1 MKIRRHYLAL
11 RQHYAHIRD
20 DEPFEATTGELS
32 EVIDCTHRNMVMLL
46 KRMQEERWLT
56 WEAKRGRGNRSTL
69 RFLASVEQTALQ
81 EAQELIERSDLQ
93 AALALLQSLEEQ
105 GGAREQFQQW
115 LSGQFGFH
123 SEGQGAA
130 RSDILRFPLAQT
142 IYTLDPAATHYA
154 GESHLVSQLFDGLV
168 RMDVHGQ
175 GVIPHLAHA
184 WDADDTRTLWTFYLR
199 KGVLFHHGRAMVAA
213 DVKYSLERLRKLA
226 PNGLYSWAYS
236 GIADIETPDETTVRI
251 RLAYRNETFLSFLS
265 TNRASIVPQDVCESA
280 GDEFGIRPIGT
291 GPFRLTGREQRVW
304 VLEAFGSYFQGR
316 GFLDRVEVWTV
327 DGEGGNQEANRLPAF
342 QVMHNVRMADA
353 ASGGWQQVRQ
363 SGTTCKFLT
372 VNELKDGP
380 LRDPRFREA
389 LNAAIDRDALLGL
402 LSGDVLERADSFWP
416 GEGRAMPGDRLAPMP
431 VSIAAQANIRTGEIA
446 PERMSRFI
454 TSESTNDTSSGY
466 AAPSPTKLSVS
477 GAECERLSLATI
489 PQYESDARIIQRL
502 CGQAGIDVDIQLI
515 PAELFKGEA
524 RMGADLLLFAVML
537 DEHREL
543 RLVDL
548 YKSLQEHTLP
558 DMRRWLDQAVENV
571 LAEPEPSLR
580 RSQFLAIEETLTAH
594 GALMLLYRKHLKTA
608 FQPNVRGIALESLS
622 WVRFRDLWFVPDT
635 TEEQAR

>member
-11 RQHYAHIRD
+11 RHHYAHIRD
-20 DEPFEATTGELS
+20 GEPFEATTGELS
-32 EVIDCTHRNMVMLL
+32 DVIDCTQRNMVMLL
-46 KRMQEERWLT
+46 KRMQEEQWLT

-69 RFLASVEQTALQ
+69 RFLASVEQTALL
-81 EAQELIERSDLQ
+81 EAQELIERSDLR

-105 GGAREQFQQW
+105 GGARDQFQQW

-123 SEGQGAA
+123 SEGHGAA

-142 IYTLDPAATHYA
+142 IYTLDPAATHFA
-154 GESHLVSQLFDGLV
+154 GESHLVGQLFDGLV
-168 RMDVHGQ
+168 RMDPNGQ
-175 GVIPHLAHA
+175 GIVPHLAHA
-184 WDADDTRTLWTFYLR
+184 WDTDASRTIWTFYLR
-199 KGVLFHHGRAMVAA
+199 KGVQFHHGRVMTSA
-213 DVKYSLERLRKLA
+213 DVNFSLERLRKLA
-226 PNGLYSWAYS
+226 PNGLYSWAYG
-236 GIADIETPDETTVRI
+236 GIASIETPDETTVRI
-251 RLAYRNETFLSFLS
+251 RLARRNETFLAFLS

-280 GDEFGIRPIGT
+280 GDGFGLRPIGT
-291 GPFRLTGREQRVW
+291 GPFRLAGSEQGVW

-316 GFLDRVEVWTV
+316 GFLDRVEVWTM
-327 DGEGGNQEANRLPAF
+327 DGEGVSQEASRLAAF
-342 QVMHNVRMADA
+342 QVMHNVRIADA
-353 ASGGWQQVRQ
+353 ASSGWQQVRQ

-416 GEGRAMPGDRLAPMP
+416 GEEPADRHGGIARTPAYAAIRGGAGTADAAFERVAQRQESPFLAATPAASHARSGVPAAAPRDRL
-431 VSIAAQANIRTGEIA
+431 
-446 PERMSRFI
+446 
-454 TSESTNDTSSGY
+454 
-466 AAPSPTKLSVS
+466 L
-477 GAECERLSLATI
+477 LATI
-489 PQYESDARIIQRL
+489 PQYETDARIIRQL
-502 CGQAGIDVDIQLI
+502 CGQAGIEVDIQLI

-524 RMGADLLLFAVML
+524 RMSADLLLFAVML

-548 YKSLQEHTLP
+548 YKSLQQHTLP
-558 DMRRWLDQAVENV
+558 DMRHELDQAVASV
-571 LAEPEPSLR
+571 LAEPDPAR
-580 RSQFLAIEETLTAH
+580 RRNLFLATEETLMDR

-608 FQPNVRGIALESLS
+608 FQANVRGIALESLS

-635 TEEQAR
+635 QEEQAR

>member
-20 DEPFEATTGELS
+20 GEPFEATTGELS
-32 EVIDCTHRNMVMLL
+32 GVIDCTHRNMVMLL

-69 RFLASVEQTALQ
+69 CFLASVEQTALQ

-93 AALALLQSLEEQ
+93 AALALLQSFEDQ

-123 SEGQGAA
+123 SERHGSA

-154 GESHLVSQLFDGLV
+154 GESHLVAQLFDGLV
-168 RMDVHGQ
+168 RMDAHGQ
-175 GVIPHLAHA
+175 GIIPHLAHA
-184 WDADDTRTLWTFYLR
+184 WDTDETRTLWTFYLR
-199 KGVLFHHGRAMVAA
+199 KGVLFHHGRAMVAS
-213 DVKYSLERLRKLA
+213 DVKYSLERLCKLA
-226 PNGLYSWAYS
+226 PNGLYSWAYG

-251 RLAYRNETFLSFLS
+251 RLAHRNETFLAFLS

-280 GDEFGIRPIGT
+280 GAEFGLRPVGT
-291 GPFRLTGREQRVW
+291 GPFRLTGSEQGVW
-304 VLEAFGSYFQGR
+304 VLEAFGPYFQGR
-316 GFLDRVEVWTV
+316 GFLDRVEVWTM
-327 DGEGGNQEANRLPAF
+327 DGDEANQETSRLPAF

-353 ASGGWQQVRQ
+353 ASAGWQQVRQ

-372 VNELKDGP
+372 VNELKEGP
-380 LRDPRFREA
+380 LSDPRFRAA
-389 LNAAIDRDALLGL
+389 LNEAIDRRKLLGL
-402 LSGDVLERADSFWP
+402 LSGDVLEQADSFWP
-416 GEGRAMPGDRLAPMP
+416 GEGQAAHRGGLLGTPVFASAQACARVDEIAAERVSRLHASEPANETPAIAAPAPAKGSRSGSAGDRLL
-431 VSIAAQANIRTGEIA
+431 
-446 PERMSRFI
+446 F
-454 TSESTNDTSSGY
+454 
-466 AAPSPTKLSVS
+466 
-477 GAECERLSLATI
+477 ATI
-489 PQYESDARIIQRL
+489 PQYERDARIIQQL
-502 CGQAGIDVDIQLI
+502 CGQAGIDMDIQLI

-524 RMGADLLLFAVML
+524 RMDADLLLFAVML

-548 YKSLQEHTLP
+548 FRSLQQHTLP
-558 DMRRWLDQAVENV
+558 DMRHWLDQAVELV
-571 LAEPEPSLR
+571 LAEPDPARR
-580 RSQFLAIEETLTAH
+580 RSLFLAIEETLTDR
-594 GALMLLYRKHLKTA
+594 GALMFLYRKHLKTA

-635 TEEQAR
+635 QEEQAL